1 MRMIQ
6 KLKLFEQT
14 VVFLRWAT
22 DAEFGKILY
31 VGEDFVEFLVL
42 NPDTMESTLVKGL
55 YIVGEFYKRFFV
67 KYYLR
72 VTLPALVLTSAIC
85 AGATGSWI
93 TGAKRAWM

>member
-1 MRMIQ
+1 MIQ

-42 NPDTMESTLVKGL
+42 NPETMEYGDKVLINSQLILEVMVSGYEISRLIAEISVKANSPL
-55 YIVGEFYKRFFV
+55 DTDNLSF
-67 KYYLR
+67 
-72 VTLPALVLTSAIC
+72 
-85 AGATGSWI
+85 
-93 TGAKRAWM
+93 

>member
-6 KLKLFEQT
+6 KLKLFEKM

-42 NPDTMESTLVKGL
+42 NPDTMEYGDKILINSQLILEVMVSGYEISSL
-55 YIVGEFYKRFFV
+55 IAEISARVGSNSDINDIS
-67 KYYLR
+67 L
-72 VTLPALVLTSAIC
+72 
-85 AGATGSWI
+85 
-93 TGAKRAWM
+93 